1 VVVTRIDPV
10 RRERVLNV
18 IFQVAIALA
27 AALLM
32 YALAFRS

>member
-1 VVVTRIDPV
+1 MVSRIDPV

-18 IFQVAIALA
+18 IFQVAVALA

-32 YALAFRS
+32 YLLAFRS